1 MKIFKHDKTM
11 SVLYQ
16 RALSLSISKEF
27 ADKKKGKMFAV
38 AKQDSEQEERR
49 RELLAIEQEAEKE
62 KTLKEHGFN
71 HFREQALLSLHEK
84 ISQEL
89 GTKFTDKMAL
99 YSSTLKVED
108 TAPDIMELLSLR
120 AASIYRISP
129 LVKALPWLADELIN
143 LVNKPQYR
151 KRAEVQVTDANL
163 ALSYIGLDNLK
174 LLVPTFMLKH
184 WLPQSTS
191 PFPIMKRKLWNNA
204 LSIALVAKT
213 LANSQKLDP
222 FTAFTAG
229 MLSNIGLLIVTQSF
243 LEIYAKVLKST
254 LNTAYIDKDKKLYAV
269 LIDLKPNPELLLEF
283 LISHSSA
290 LAADMIELMRF
301 ERLGITNSV
310 FELADQADINDM
322 TPIARIV
329 VQATAFV
336 ACRNLTKEDLIN
348 TEDAEFWLNSVKLT
362 PAEIKLLKKTDI
374 DHIKLNFK

>member
-1 MKIFKHDKTM
+1 
-11 SVLYQ
+11 
-16 RALSLSISKEF
+16 
-27 ADKKKGKMFAV
+27 
-38 AKQDSEQEERR
+38 
-49 RELLAIEQEAEKE
+49 
-62 KTLKEHGFN
+62 
-71 HFREQALLSLHEK
+71 
-84 ISQEL
+84 
-89 GTKFTDKMAL
+89 
-99 YSSTLKVED
+99 
-108 TAPDIMELLSLR
+108 
-120 AASIYRISP
+120 
-129 LVKALPWLADELIN
+129 
-143 LVNKPQYR
+143 
-151 KRAEVQVTDANL
+151 
-163 ALSYIGLDNLK
+163 
-174 LLVPTFMLKH
+174 MLKH

-348 TEDAEFWLNSVKLT
+348 TEDAEFWLNSVKLN